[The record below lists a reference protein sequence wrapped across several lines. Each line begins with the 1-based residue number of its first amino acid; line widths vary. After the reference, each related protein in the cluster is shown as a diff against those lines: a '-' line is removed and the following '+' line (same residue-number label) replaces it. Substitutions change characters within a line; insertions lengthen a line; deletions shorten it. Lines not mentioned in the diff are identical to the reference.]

1 MWCLRDKGAL
11 RSLVM
16 VIGAGAWK
24 FTCGFLTEFAPFTR
38 TNPVSNI
45 LLIARVLISLICART
60 RHILVIR
67 PHSGL
72 HPKGKLRQF
81 TSPFKDRII
90 LLHSCRAVGF
100 SQQVGVFVLV
110 YGLIKNFE
118 AKVTHKIVCVG
129 CGRKLASL
137 CWLSALFSAE
147 SGSLIS
153 FLALLWLVGLW
164 AYGFFFGHLFLQK
177 LLLLSR

>member
-1 MWCLRDKGAL
+1 
-11 RSLVM
+11 M

-24 FTCGFLTEFAPFTR
+24 FCCGFLTEFAPFTR
-38 TNPVSNI
+38 TYPVGNI
-45 LLIARVLISLICART
+45 LLIAWVLVSLICART
-60 RHILVIR
+60 RHILVVR

-81 TSPFKDRII
+81 TSSFKDRIK

-100 SQQVGVFVLV
+100 SQHVRVFVLV
-110 YGLIKNFE
+110 YDLIKNFE

-137 CWLSALFSAE
+137 CWLSALFSAK
-147 SGSLIS
+147 SGSLVS